1 MALKDILTLVSAI
14 LGFVTATLIP
24 TIIVLIKQIKRAKQ
38 AKCDALKAK
47 TEEEKQRAEAE
58 KQAAINDITELMK
71 GFCADTE
78 SYFKAYESEVKAKG
92 GSCAAAKQDSVLTK
106 VLKECITRGIDYDQ
120 QYWAKKVDDYV
131 ASTKV
136 VNAKQ

>member
-1 MALKDILTLVSAI
+1 MAIKDILTLVSVL
-14 LGFVTATLIP
+14 LGFVTSVLIP
-24 TIIVLIKQIKRAKQ
+24 SVIVMINRIKAVKTAKS
-38 AKCDALKAK
+38 
-47 TEEEKQRAEAE
+47 EAE

-92 GSCAAAKQDSVLTK
+92 GSCSAAKQDSVLTK

>member
-1 MALKDILTLVSAI
+1 MALKDIITLISTL
-14 LGFVTATLIP
+14 LGFVTTILIP
-24 TIIVLIKQIKRAKQ
+24 TIIVMINRIKAVRA
-38 AKCDALKAK
+38 AK
-47 TEEEKQRAEAE
+47 TEAE
-58 KQAAINDITELMK
+58 KQAAINEITELMK

-78 SYFKAYESEVKAKG
+78 SYFKAYESEVKANG

-106 VLKECITRGIDYDQ
+106 VLKECITRGLDYDQ

>member
-1 MALKDILTLVSAI
+1 MAIKDILTLVSVL
-14 LGFVTATLIP
+14 LGFVTSVLIP
-24 TIIVLIKQIKRAKQ
+24 SVIVMINRIKAVR
-38 AKCDALKAK
+38 KAK
-47 TEEEKQRAEAE
+47 TQAER
-58 KQAAINDITELMK
+58 QAAINDITELMK

-120 QYWAKKVDDYV
+120 QYWAKKVDDYI

>member
-1 MALKDILTLVSAI
+1 MALKDIITLISTL
-14 LGFVTATLIP
+14 LGFVTTILIP
-24 TIIVLIKQIKRAKQ
+24 TIIVMINRIKAVRA
-38 AKCDALKAK
+38 AK
-47 TEEEKQRAEAE
+47 TEAER
-58 KQAAINDITELMK
+58 QAAINEITELMK

-78 SYFKAYESEVKAKG
+78 SYFKAYESEVKANG

-106 VLKECITRGIDYDQ
+106 VLKECITRGLDYDQ

>member
-1 MALKDILTLVSAI
+1 
-14 LGFVTATLIP
+14 
-24 TIIVLIKQIKRAKQ
+24 
-38 AKCDALKAK
+38 
-47 TEEEKQRAEAE
+47 
-58 KQAAINDITELMK
+58 MK

-92 GSCAAAKQDSVLTK
+92 GSCSAAKQDSVLTK

-120 QYWAKKVDDYV
+120 KYWAKKVDDYV

>member
-1 MALKDILTLVSAI
+1 MAIKDILTLVSVL
-14 LGFVTATLIP
+14 LGFVTSVLIP
-24 TIIVLIKQIKRAKQ
+24 SVIVMINRIKAVRN
-38 AKCDALKAK
+38 AK
-47 TEEEKQRAEAE
+47 TEAE

-92 GSCAAAKQDSVLTK
+92 GSCSAAKQDSVLTK